1 MNATIKTLML
11 ATVFAGFAS
20 ASHVNAAEGR
30 MELRL
35 YPGPGIPEAPR
46 LGIYGHFQWGLGMVV
61 DSVVWGTPAARVGL
75 EPGDVIRAI
84 NGRVIRSE
92 WDYFQSL
99 GSSGG
104 YARLSVQDVRSGMII
119 TRTAFLG
126 GGDYYSGYSG
136 GSVAGLEI
144 RPRVRL
150 MVP

>member
-1 MNATIKTLML
+1 MNATIKTLVL
-11 ATVFAGFAS
+11 ATVFAGLVS

-75 EPGDVIRAI
+75 ESGDVIRAI

-92 WDYFQSL
+92 WDYFQAL

-104 YARLSVQDVRSGMII
+104 YARLSVQDVRSGVIV

-126 GGDYYSGYSG
+126 GDYYSG